1 MHQQPSPSPSPETA
15 GHEAPDDKHTGGAI
29 VPSSAAASTA
39 EERLNAL
46 VLSTPRAAGSSGLR
60 ASSAGAS
67 AARSTTTPLSSA
79 KASRSA
85 AVVGDGTFEELM
97 KERARV
103 SCSTG
108 TCVFCDTCAAFVSSS
123 RHFFGPA
130 PRPALVICYTHSSS
144 SSPIPLLRILLSL
157 SCVCI
162 PFGTCTSISITPI
175 PPWGFFSISSY
186 HYPQSSS
193 FSTTLALLAMEA
205 TDEATEDTREM
216 PETNVEL
223 RPIVVKPKY

>member
-1 MHQQPSPSPSPETA
+1 MARGDGRPADRPTHDIHAFVTMHQQPSPSPSPETA

-29 VPSSAAASTA
+29 MPSSAAASTAA

-60 ASSAGAS
+60 ASS
-67 AARSTTTPLSSA
+67 ARSTTTPLSSA

-108 TCVFCDTCAAFVSSS
+108 T
-123 RHFFGPA
+123 
-130 PRPALVICYTHSSS
+130 
-144 SSPIPLLRILLSL
+144 
-157 SCVCI
+157 
-162 PFGTCTSISITPI
+162 
-175 PPWGFFSISSY
+175 
-186 HYPQSSS
+186 
-193 FSTTLALLAMEA
+193 
-205 TDEATEDTREM
+205 
-216 PETNVEL
+216 
-223 RPIVVKPKY
+223 

>member
-29 VPSSAAASTA
+29 MPSSAAASTAA

-108 TCVFCDTCAAFVSSS
+108 TIVAHLLCCATHAPHSS

-130 PRPALVICYTHSSS
+130 PGRPS
-144 SSPIPLLRILLSL
+144 
-157 SCVCI
+157 
-162 PFGTCTSISITPI
+162 
-175 PPWGFFSISSY
+175 
-186 HYPQSSS
+186 
-193 FSTTLALLAMEA
+193 
-205 TDEATEDTREM
+205 
-216 PETNVEL
+216 
-223 RPIVVKPKY
+223 

>member
-1 MHQQPSPSPSPETA
+1 MRMHAAMADTWHAFVTMHQQPSPSPSPETA

-29 VPSSAAASTA
+29 MPSSAAASTAA

-46 VLSTPRAAGSSGLR
+46 VLSTPRATGSSGLR

-79 KASRSA
+79 KASRSV

-108 TCVFCDTCAAFVSSS
+108 STSCVQCVL
-123 RHFFGPA
+123 RHMRRIRLVIFLVQPPA
-130 PRPALVICYTHSSS
+130 GRPALFSKQFLAYTLVTHMHISKLCAHTFRYLYSAS
-144 SSPIPLLRILLSL
+144 RYKNATHTLSL
-157 SCVCI
+157 WFVHIYLIYS
-162 PFGTCTSISITPI
+162 
-175 PPWGFFSISSY
+175 
-186 HYPQSSS
+186 HNADPQ
-193 FSTTLALLAMEA
+193 
-205 TDEATEDTREM
+205 R
-216 PETNVEL
+216 
-223 RPIVVKPKY
+223 KG